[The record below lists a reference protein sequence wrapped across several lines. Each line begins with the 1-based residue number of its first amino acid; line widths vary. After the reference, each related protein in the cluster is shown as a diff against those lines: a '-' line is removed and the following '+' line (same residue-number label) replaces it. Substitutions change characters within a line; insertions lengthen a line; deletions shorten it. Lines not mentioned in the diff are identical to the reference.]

1 VTTPIRSTP
10 PRRKRPRSV
19 HLFALAVLY
28 LGVTNLVRARLAL
41 DGQSFAQTLPLTMPL
56 TYLGTCGWVWGLEF
70 VVTAFGVWRLWSWA
84 RKLLLVSI
92 MAYQFH
98 IWTNHLM
105 FDMSAYS
112 RLVWP
117 FQIGI
122 SVAWI
127 VVVWGF
133 LFLPGIRRVFVKRE
147 M

>member
-1 VTTPIRSTP
+1 VTTPIPSIP

-19 HLFALAVLY
+19 YLFALAVLY
-28 LGVTNLVRARLAL
+28 LGVMNLVRARLAL

-56 TYLGTCGWVWGLEF
+56 AYLGTCGWAWGLAF
-70 VVTAFGVWRLWSWA
+70 VVIAFGVWRLWPWA
-84 RKLLLVSI
+84 RKLLLVAI

-98 IWTNHLM
+98 IGVNHLI
-105 FDMSAYS
+105 FDTSAYS
-112 RLVWP
+112 RQVWP

-133 LFLPGIRRVFVKRE
+133 LFLPGIRRVFAKRE
-147 M
+147 